1 MNSDATMVRTSRR
14 RYAASGRMIHD
25 CQAYHVRRAGVRM
38 NSSPLRHPFA
48 WRGVYSSLQERR
60 GAANF
65 NRMCTLAISFQTT
78 RDYPVVIAANRDELL
93 DRPAGDPTTL
103 CESPHVIGGKD
114 LKAGGTWLG
123 ISEHGI
129 VAGLLNRR
137 AENGANPQARSRGL
151 LCLDVLRFQT
161 AGQAAVF
168 AAGQSG
174 SDYNPFNLLMVSRT
188 QAFVAYNRGAT
199 IEVVELKPGLHLLSN
214 LDVDDFECPK
224 ISASYGK
231 FAHLGANAEFQRDP
245 VAQRAALAALLAD
258 HNTQLDSRISTAAG
272 GRPNNALC
280 LHLEG
285 YGTRSSSMIFMRAN
299 TREIAH
305 YFAPGPPCRT
315 AYAPA
320 AVPRNTTPQTQGP
333 K

>member
-1 MNSDATMVRTSRR
+1 
-14 RYAASGRMIHD
+14 
-25 CQAYHVRRAGVRM
+25 
-38 NSSPLRHPFA
+38 
-48 WRGVYSSLQERR
+48 
-60 GAANF
+60 
-65 NRMCTLAISFQTT
+65 MCTLAIYFQTT
-78 RDYPVVIAANRDELL
+78 RDYPVIIAANRDEFL
-93 DRPAGDPTTL
+93 DRPAIDPTTL

-137 AENGANPQARSRGL
+137 AENGGNPNARSRGL
-151 LCLDVLRFQT
+151 LCLDALRSLT
-161 AGQAAVF
+161 AGQAAEL
-168 AAGQSG
+168 AAGQRG

-188 QAFVAYNRGAT
+188 QAFVAYNRGAA

-231 FAHLGANAEFQRDP
+231 FAELGARAQFQRDP
-245 VAQRAALAALLAD
+245 VGNRAALGALLAD
-258 HNTQLDSRISTAAG
+258 HNTQLDSRIGTAAG
-272 GRPNNALC
+272 GRPNALC
-280 LHLEG
+280 LHVEG

-299 TREIAH
+299 SREIVH

-320 AVPRNTTPQTQGP
+320 AVPRGTTIHVEGP